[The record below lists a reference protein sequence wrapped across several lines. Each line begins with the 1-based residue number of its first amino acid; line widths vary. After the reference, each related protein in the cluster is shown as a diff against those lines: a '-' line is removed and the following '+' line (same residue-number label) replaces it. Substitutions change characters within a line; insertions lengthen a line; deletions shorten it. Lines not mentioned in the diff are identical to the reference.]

1 MSKLREK
8 SKFNLEAAEVLINEN
23 LYAPSV
29 HCSYYSC
36 LQRIKS
42 ILPEYYA
49 ISFNQIDLNVRA
61 GTENE
66 HGYLIR
72 FISKQ
77 IRETFGSDEYAKFK
91 RDIGDLKEFRI
102 HSDYKDIQITSDQS
116 NKAYQ
121 KALDINRFLNEKF

>member
-1 MSKLREK
+1 MSRLLEK
-8 SKFNLEAAEVLINEN
+8 SKFNIDAADVLIKKH

-42 ILPEYYA
+42 ILPEYYD
-49 ISFNQIDLNVRA
+49 IFFNQIDLNVRA

-72 FISKQ
+72 FISEQ
-77 IRETFGSDEYAKFK
+77 IHQNFRSEEYALFK
-91 RDIGDLKEFRI
+91 RNIGDLKEFRI
-102 HSDYKDIQITSDQS
+102 HSDYKDIEITSDQS

>member
-1 MSKLREK
+1 MSRLLEK
-8 SKFNLEAAEVLINEN
+8 SKFNIDAAEVLIKEY

-42 ILPEYYA
+42 ILPDYYA
-49 ISFNQIDLNVRA
+49 ISFSQIDLNVRT

-72 FISKQ
+72 FISEE
-77 IRETFGSDEYAKFK
+77 IRRNFGFEEYVLFK
-91 RDIGDLKEFRI
+91 RNIGDLKEFRI
-102 HSDYKDIQITSDQS
+102 HSDYKDIEITSDQS
-116 NKAYQ
+116 NKAYR
-121 KALDINRFLNEKF
+121 KALDINKFLNEKF